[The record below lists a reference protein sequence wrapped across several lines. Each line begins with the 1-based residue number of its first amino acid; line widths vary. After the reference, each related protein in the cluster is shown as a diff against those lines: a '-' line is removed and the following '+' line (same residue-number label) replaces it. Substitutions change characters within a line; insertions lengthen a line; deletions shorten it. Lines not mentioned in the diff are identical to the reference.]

1 MAQQTLLQMVQSI
14 LSRLDSDN
22 VNSIGDTVESMQV
35 AQIIKD
41 KYNDIVARGTLT
53 IEEQLFQLNPSDSV
67 SAPTL
72 MYLPDNVYGVSWL
85 RYYNTNPL
93 ENSNQFSQFGAYSHD
108 LNLDLVST
116 VNWTTL
122 STTSITIP
130 SSTGGTVAFTVA
142 SSTLPVVFGQLV
154 TAVSGSVSIS
164 GTVVTYTGTIL
175 TIKVTNFSG
184 SGTFSSWVLSNV
196 SAFISPPGYEIVQ
209 VVPLEYFIQATSRFD
224 LTQNNVEIWTFS
236 QAGNN
241 YTFRYFND
249 RQPRICTV
257 LSNYYVL
264 FDSFDSS
271 QDSTLQASKTLG
283 YGQIIPPFLMQ
294 DTFIP
299 ALDDIQFPLLINESL
314 SVAFQEMKQMPHP
327 KADQEIKRQWGV
339 TQKWKSKSNKPSY
352 FDQLPNF
359 GRSPSTGGY
368 GWYGYGFYL

>member
-1 MAQQTLLQMVQSI
+1 
-14 LSRLDSDN
+14 
-22 VNSIGDTVESMQV
+22 
-35 AQIIKD
+35 
-41 KYNDIVARGTLT
+41 
-53 IEEQLFQLNPSDSV
+53 
-67 SAPTL
+67 
-72 MYLPDNVYGVSWL
+72 
-85 RYYNTNPL
+85 
-93 ENSNQFSQFGAYSHD
+93 
-108 LNLDLVST
+108 
-116 VNWTTL
+116 
-122 STTSITIP
+122 
-130 SSTGGTVAFTVA
+130 
-142 SSTLPVVFGQLV
+142 
-154 TAVSGSVSIS
+154 
-164 GTVVTYTGTIL
+164 VVTYTGTIL